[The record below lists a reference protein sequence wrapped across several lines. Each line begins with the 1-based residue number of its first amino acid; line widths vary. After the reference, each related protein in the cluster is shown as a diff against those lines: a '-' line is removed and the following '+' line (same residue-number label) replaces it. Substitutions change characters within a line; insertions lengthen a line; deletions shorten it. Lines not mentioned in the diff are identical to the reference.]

1 MSKPI
6 EVRIPKYPECWE
18 TCGSCGAGSVTIDDI
33 RVLPGD
39 TVSRDDTILVL
50 ETAKVALDIPSPAD
64 GVVLELFVGPGDE
77 VSEGQLVMTLQPGD

>member
-1 MSKPI
+1 MSKII

-18 TCGSCGAGSVTIDDI
+18 SCGSCGAGDVLIDDI

-39 TVSRDDTILVL
+39 RVSRDDTILVL

-64 GVVLELFVGPGDE
+64 GTVQDLFVGPGDA
-77 VSEGQLVMTLQPGD
+77 VSEGQLILTLAAD

>member
-1 MSKPI
+1 MSKLI

-18 TCGSCGAGSVTIDDI
+18 SCGSCGAGEVIIDDI

-39 TVSRDDTILVL
+39 AVQRDDTVLVL

-64 GVVLELFVGPGDE
+64 GTVVELFVGPGDA
-77 VSEGQLVMTLQPGD
+77 VSEGQLILTLVTA

>member
-1 MSKPI
+1 MSSII

-18 TCGSCGAGSVTIDDI
+18 SCGSCGAGEVIIDDI

-64 GVVLELFVGPGDE
+64 GTVLELFVGPGE
-77 VSEGQLVMTLQPGD
+77 AVSEGQLILTLQGT

>member
-1 MSKPI
+1 MSKRI

-18 TCGSCGAGSVTIDDI
+18 SCGSCGAGEVTVDDI

-39 TVSRDDTILVL
+39 VVQRDDTILVL

-64 GVVLELFVGPGDE
+64 GTVAELYVAPGDS
-77 VSEGQLVMTLQPGD
+77 VSEGQLILALFCD

>member
-1 MSKPI
+1 MPRII

-18 TCGSCGAGSVTIDDI
+18 SCGSCGAGAVTIDDI

-39 TVSRDDTILVL
+39 TVARDDTVVVL

-64 GVVLELFVGPGDE
+64 GVILELFVGPGDE
-77 VSEGQLVMTLQPGD
+77 VTEGQLILSVQTD

>member
-1 MSKPI
+1 MSRLI

-18 TCGSCGAGSVTIDDI
+18 SCGSCGAGEVTIDDI
-33 RVLPGD
+33 LVLPGE

-64 GVVLELFVGPGDE
+64 GTVAELFVGPGE
-77 VSEGQLVMTLQPGD
+77 AVTEGQLILTLAVE